1 MYDIIKDHEIYAWKE
16 GFMEGFIKGWEKGI
30 KQAKERAKKET
41 YLIFVKRM
49 LDKGLS
55 PEMIREHLGL
65 TQKQLDDFAIK
76 IVTN

>member
-49 LDKGLS
+49 LAKGLS
-55 PEMIREHLGL
+55 PEKIREYLGL
-65 TQKQLDDFAIK
+65 TQKQMDEFCTK
-76 IVTN
+76 IATH